1 MGGQK
6 LVAVTITVTPGLQN
20 AGSALLRS
28 QAILKHCPHAA
39 PSLNSAVLSAA
50 VLVPYPLL
58 YRLPYP
64 HAPPA
69 HARCQ
74 SSLGYREIRRRTRS

>member
-6 LVAVTITVTPGLQN
+6 LVAVTVTVTPGLQN

-39 PSLNSAVLSAA
+39 PSLKSAVLSAA
-50 VLVPYPLL
+50 VRVPYPCE

-69 HARCQ
+69 MQ
-74 SSLGYREIRRRTRS
+74 G